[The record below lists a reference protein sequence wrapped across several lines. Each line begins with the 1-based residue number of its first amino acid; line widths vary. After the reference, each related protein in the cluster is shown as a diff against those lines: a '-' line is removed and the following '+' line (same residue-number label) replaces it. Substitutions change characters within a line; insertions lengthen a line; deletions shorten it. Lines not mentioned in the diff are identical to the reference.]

1 MVSPISGS
9 NNTTLLKVLD
19 TEEIAQRWYK
29 QLGIDVG
36 NTFRSIDKLE
46 YWMCNDTGL
55 RWYEPPEAAG
65 SSHLYSQLEKYE
77 WYYMSEKWE
86 FVKTINSFIPNSN
99 VLEVG
104 SGRGYFIELAQ
115 KAGHSAVGIE
125 SNLSAV
131 SFARERG
138 LNISSNTLAE
148 LYDSGHSFDYICA
161 FQVLEHLP
169 NPRQFLLDVIR
180 LLKPNGHLFL
190 STPNHFFMQKID
202 PLNQDLLNQP
212 PHHMSHWDK
221 NVFKSLEKYLPLQ
234 VVSIEYEP
242 LASYHVE
249 WATNGYLK
257 GLLTPLF
264 PKLITRLIFNR
275 YTTLPIHFIL
285 RAGLRKFLIGHTILV
300 DFVKISG

>member
-55 RWYEPPEAAG
+55 RWYEPLEAAA
-65 SSHLYSQLEKYE
+65 SSHIYSQLEKYE
-77 WYYMSEKWE
+77 WYYMPEKWE
-86 FVKTINSFIPNSN
+86 FVKSINSFSPNST
-99 VLEVG
+99 VLEIG

-115 KAGHSAVGIE
+115 
-125 SNLSAV
+125 
-131 SFARERG
+131 
-138 LNISSNTLAE
+138 
-148 LYDSGHSFDYICA
+148 
-161 FQVLEHLP
+161 
-169 NPRQFLLDVIR
+169 
-180 LLKPNGHLFL
+180 
-190 STPNHFFMQKID
+190 
-202 PLNQDLLNQP
+202 
-212 PHHMSHWDK
+212 K

-249 WATNGYLK
+249 WAVNGYLK

-275 YTTLPIHFIL
+275 YTTLPITLPISFYFTGWIE
-285 RAGLRKFLIGHTILV
+285 
-300 DFVKISG
+300 KIFNRTYYPS

>member
-29 QLGIDVG
+29 QLGVDVG
-36 NTFRSIDKLE
+36 DAFRSIDKLE
-46 YWMCNDTGL
+46 YWVCNDTGL

-131 SFARERG
+131 SFAKERG
-138 LNISSNTLAE
+138 LNIYSNTLTE
-148 LYDSGHSFDYICA
+148 LYSNGYSFDYICA
-161 FQVLEHLP
+161 
-169 NPRQFLLDVIR
+169 
-180 LLKPNGHLFL
+180 L
-190 STPNHFFMQKID
+190 S
-202 PLNQDLLNQP
+202 
-212 PHHMSHWDK
+212 S
-221 NVFKSLEKYLPLQ
+221 
-234 VVSIEYEP
+234 
-242 LASYHVE
+242 
-249 WATNGYLK
+249 
-257 GLLTPLF
+257 
-264 PKLITRLIFNR
+264 
-275 YTTLPIHFIL
+275 
-285 RAGLRKFLIGHTILV
+285 AGAPT
-300 DFVKISG
+300 